1 MNFTYDAYRGMV
13 SLLRD
18 MGYPI
23 VGYREGLSMER
34 CAVLRHDVDTT
45 LDKAVQMAEVEAGI
59 GVQSTYFILL
69 TTELYN
75 VASKSG
81 RKAVER
87 ILDCGHDI
95 GLHFDETLYPDANSE
110 MLARNVKKEADT
122 LAQLC
127 GCEIETI
134 SMHRPSSRMLEG
146 SFQVPGL
153 INVYGKTFFKDYK
166 YMSDSRRNWRE
177 PVLERI
183 SSGEYQRLHILT
195 HPFWYGDTEADI
207 HHTVSEFVNGANRE
221 RYNIF
226 KGNIAR
232 LEELMGESEVR

>member
-59 GVQSTYFILL
+59 GVRSTYFILL

-87 ILDCGHDI
+87 ILNCGHDI
-95 GLHFDETLYPDANSE
+95 GLHFDETLYPDADNE
-110 MLARNVKKEADT
+110 TLARKVKKEADT

-127 GCEIETI
+127 SCEIEAI
-134 SMHRPSSRMLEG
+134 SMHRPSHRMLEG
-146 SFQVPGL
+146 SFHVPGL

-166 YMSDSRRNWRE
+166 RLKKEISE
-177 PVLERI
+177 PI
-183 SSGEYQRLHILT
+183 I
-195 HPFWYGDTEADI
+195 
-207 HHTVSEFVNGANRE
+207 
-221 RYNIF
+221 
-226 KGNIAR
+226 
-232 LEELMGESEVR
+232 